1 MKAYFQDNEVISTFP
16 TRVREGSGTLAQ
28 DSPSHFKVPCAAT
41 PVSAFQVALRQSRFL
56 AILLIMVILGTMD
69 ATATIYNWSRY
80 DLSFETP
87 DNGFVSFN
95 SPTRFEVQW
104 EDMVMTVQLYSKDK
118 GDEKKL
124 LNEKLERKA
133 LGCRMYDLHDGK
145 IKVKGFKQT
154 YSIAGT
160 MPDGSRS
167 IIADIVSKHQN
178 LIIEVTVNYLYGNR
192 EVVEDMI
199 KSFAENKKQQPNRER
214 KHQKVQTRQQAE
226 KEKAKEKQQEKQQ
239 EKKPAR
245 KEKLYDA

>member
-1 MKAYFQDNEVISTFP
+1 MARFFIHRPIFAIVI
-16 TRVREGSGTLAQ
+16 
-28 DSPSHFKVPCAAT
+28 
-41 PVSAFQVALRQSRFL
+41 AL
-56 AILLIMVILGTMD
+56 IIVILGTMD

-124 LNEKLERKA
+124 LNENLQRKA
-133 LGCRMYDLHDGK
+133 LGFSMYDLHDGK
-145 IKVKGFKQT
+145 IKVKGFKKT
-154 YSIAGT
+154 YSIDGT
-160 MPDGSRS
+160 MPDGSRA

-226 KEKAKEKQQEKQQ
+226 KEKAKEKQQEK
-239 EKKPAR
+239 KPAR